1 MDPDDGPVQA
11 LAAELR
17 DLRRQAGNPGY
28 RELAGRAGYSVAA
41 LANAAG
47 GRRLPSLA
55 VTLAF
60 VRACGGDP
68 VAWER
73 RWREAATAT
82 APADAPYRGLVAYD
96 VADADRFFGRQRLVA
111 RIVEMLAEHRFLA
124 VVGVSGSGKS
134 SLLRAGLVPA
144 LAAAA
149 PVVTT
154 PGLALLTPPAEDG
167 LLVVDQFEEL
177 FTLCPDAAERAAFVT
192 ELAAV
197 AERARVV
204 IGIRADFY
212 GRCTE
217 LPTLAR
223 LLAGATVPVGPLED
237 DELRE
242 AVTEPARRAGGSVER
257 ALVTKLLADAA
268 GQPGALPLVS
278 HALLETWRQRRGD
291 VLTLAGYEATG
302 GVAGAIAQ
310 TAEAVYQGFEPVRRE
325 TAERL
330 LTRLVALGDGV
341 EDTRRRVDRAELD
354 LPDADA
360 VLRQLADARLVVLGR
375 DTVEIA
381 HEALIRAW
389 PRLHGW
395 LHADREA
402 LRLHRQLT
410 DASDIWRSHDM
421 DTGALYRGQRLAAWD
436 DRDLHRLNGVER
448 DFLAA
453 SRARRAWEQRA
464 GRRRVR
470 LAVAGLAAAVAVV
483 SVLAATAMVQAGR
496 ARDERDLAY
505 SRQLV
510 AEARTQLQVD
520 PRRGLELARQAYEAR
535 PSEEAEA
542 VLRQAVLVDRTHAAL
557 TVSPGGFA
565 PVAVS
570 RDGTRLA
577 VGTSPV
583 AVWDLARG
591 TRTAELTGG
600 SVLALAF
607 SPDGRHLA
615 AGAKDGQVRMWDLSA
630 GTGPV
635 TVGAQTGAA
644 ESVAFSPDG
653 RRVATGGVD
662 GTVRIWAVAGRAAP
676 AVLTGHRG
684 RVRAVAFSPDGE
696 RVASGGD
703 DGVLLIRGVTGHP
716 PPVLLDGHGGAVWSV
731 AFSPDGRQV
740 VSGHN
745 DGGARVWHAGQPTV
759 FRTSTRLVRG
769 VAFSPDGQRIAT
781 TASGGAI
788 HLWDQAGVGRPLEL
802 RGHTHSALSVSFTPD
817 GRRLVTAA
825 ADGTARV
832 WDTGGWA
839 NPAILRIPGTV
850 VRDVALSPDG
860 RRVATAAADGTV
872 RVWDTKDTRE
882 PAVLSGHR
890 GRVLGVVFHPDGT
903 RLATGGDDGTLRIWD
918 LTRMRQAA
926 VISSGGPVRP
936 IGLDTVGWLAATT
949 VDARNDLDT
958 QLRVWNSTTGSPV
971 ATYDVDGYGVGS
983 GTFRVALAKQDGT
996 VEIVDTAGGRIVL
1009 RGHQGPVYGIAF
1021 SPDGRRLATASQDG
1035 TIRVWNADGT
1045 TAFTLPGHPGGART
1059 VRYSG
1064 DGRWLVSTGTDETLR
1079 IWKATTPTEPIV
1091 FDSFGPPVVSAAF
1104 DRDASR
1110 VVTLHADGTARVWS
1124 CDVCGTNPF
1133 GTSPTR

>member
-1 MDPDDGPVQA
+1 MQA

-47 GRRLPSLA
+47 GRRLPSLG

-73 RWREAATAT
+73 RWREAATDP

-111 RIVEMLAEHRFLA
+111 RLVEMLADHRFLA

-144 LAAAA
+144 LAGVAA
-149 PVVTT
+149 VVMT
-154 PGLALLTPPAEDG
+154 PGSALPASLAEDG

-177 FTLCPDAAERAAFVT
+177 FTLCPDPAERAAFVA
-192 ELAAV
+192 ELATV

-204 IGIRADFY
+204 IGVRADFY

-223 LLAGATVPVGPLED
+223 LLAGATVPVGPLDD

-310 TAEAVYQGFEPVRRE
+310 TAEAVYQGFEPARRE

-330 LTRLVALGDGV
+330 FTRLVALGDHGV
-341 EDTRRRVDRAELD
+341 EDTRRRIDRAELD

-360 VLRQLADARLVVLGR
+360 VLRQLADARLIVLGGG
-375 DTVEIA
+375 TVEIA

-389 PRLHGW
+389 PRLRGW

-410 DASDIWRSHDM
+410 DAGDIWRSHDM
-421 DTGALYRGQRLAAWD
+421 DTGALYCGQRLAAWD

-453 SRARRAWEQRA
+453 SRARRTWEHRA

-470 LAVAGLAAAVAVV
+470 LAVAGLVAAVAVV
-483 SVLAATAMVQAGR
+483 SLLAATAMVQAGR

-510 AEARTQLQVD
+510 AEARTQLRVD
-520 PRRGLELARQAYEAR
+520 PQRGLRLARQAYEAR
-535 PSEEAEA
+535 RSEEAEA
-542 VLRQAVLVDRTHAAL
+542 VRRQAVLGDRTRTTL

-570 RDGTRLA
+570 RDGARLA

-583 AVWDLARG
+583 AVWDLERG

-600 SVLALAF
+600 SVLGLAF
-607 SPDGRHLA
+607 SPDGRHLV
-615 AGAKDGQVRMWDLSA
+615 AGAKDGQLRMWELVA

-635 TVGAQTGAA
+635 VVGAQTGAV
-644 ESVAFSPDG
+644 ES
-653 RRVATGGVD
+653 
-662 GTVRIWAVAGRAAP
+662 
-676 AVLTGHRG
+676 
-684 RVRAVAFSPDGE
+684 
-696 RVASGGD
+696 
-703 DGVLLIRGVTGHP
+703 
-716 PPVLLDGHGGAVWSV
+716 
-731 AFSPDGRQV
+731 
-740 VSGHN
+740 
-745 DGGARVWHAGQPTV
+745 
-759 FRTSTRLVRG
+759 
-769 VAFSPDGQRIAT
+769 
-781 TASGGAI
+781 
-788 HLWDQAGVGRPLEL
+788 
-802 RGHTHSALSVSFTPD
+802 
-817 GRRLVTAA
+817 
-825 ADGTARV
+825 
-832 WDTGGWA
+832 
-839 NPAILRIPGTV
+839 
-850 VRDVALSPDG
+850 VALSPDG
-860 RRVATAAADGTV
+860 RRAAAAAADGTV
-872 RVWDTKDTRE
+872 HVWDTKDTRE

-903 RLATGGDDGTLRIWD
+903 RLASGGDDGTIRIWD

-926 VISSGGPVRP
+926 VISSGGPARP
-936 IGLDTVGWLAATT
+936 IGLDAVGWLAATT
-949 VDARNDLDT
+949 VDARTDLDT
-958 QLRVWNSTTGSPV
+958 QLRLWNSTGAPT
-971 ATYDVDGYGVGS
+971 ATYEVDGYGVGS
-983 GTFRVALAKQDGT
+983 GTFRVAMAKQDGS
-996 VEIVDTAGGRIVL
+996 VEIVDTAGGRTVL

-1045 TAFTLPGHPGGART
+1045 IAFTLPGHPGGART

-1064 DGRWLVSTGTDETLR
+1064 DGRWLISTGTDETLR

-1091 FDSFGPPVVSAAF
+1091 FDSFGPPVVSATF
-1104 DRDASR
+1104 DHDASR

-1124 CDVCGTNPF
+1124 CEVCGPNPF